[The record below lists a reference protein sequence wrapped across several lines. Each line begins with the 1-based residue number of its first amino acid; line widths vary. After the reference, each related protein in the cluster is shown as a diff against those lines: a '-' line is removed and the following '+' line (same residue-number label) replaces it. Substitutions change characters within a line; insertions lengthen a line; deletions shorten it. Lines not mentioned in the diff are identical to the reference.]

1 VTRRRPGGVAAFA
14 LMVAVSAAILLP
26 FYLILVF
33 ALQTHADLG
42 LSGLVPKPSNLTLHN
57 FADAN
62 TSMHLL
68 SSLANSA
75 IVSFGAVAVTLA
87 AGLPAGYALALL
99 DFRGRGAVFATL
111 MTIMTVPFILLFI
124 PLYGVIVKT
133 FDLGDTYVGMILPY
147 AVNPVAVFL
156 FRQFFRGVPASL
168 FEAARIDGAS
178 ELRILRSIAIPL
190 ARPAILAATLI
201 TFIVPYNDF
210 LWPFLANKNPDLQP
224 LSIALA
230 NFISN
235 SRYTAIDNPFATS
248 LVGALVLVV
257 PVVVLLVAFRR
268 HFLQVSLTGALKD

>member
-1 VTRRRPGGVAAFA
+1 VTSSRRSGAGAFA
-14 LMVAVSAAILLP
+14 VMVVVSLAILLP

-33 ALQTHADLG
+33 SLQSHADLG
-42 LSGLVPKPSNLTLHN
+42 LSGLIPRPSNLTLQN

-68 SSLANSA
+68 SSLLNSA
-75 IVSFGAVAVTLA
+75 IVSVAAVAVTLA
-87 AGLPAGYALALL
+87 VGLPAGYALAEL
-99 DFRGRGAVFATL
+99 DFRGRGAVFGSL
-111 MTIMTVPFILLFI
+111 LTIMTVPFILLFI

-133 FDLGDTYVGMILPY
+133 FGLGDTYLGMILPY

-178 ELRILRSIAIPL
+178 ELRILRSVAIPL
-190 ARPAILAATLI
+190 AKPAILAATLI

-210 LWPFLANKNPDLQP
+210 LWPCLANKNPDLQP

-235 SRYTAIDNPFATS
+235 SRYTAIDNPFGTS

-257 PVVVLLVAFRR
+257 PVVLLLVLFRR
-268 HFLQVSLTGALKD
+268 RLMQVSLSGALKD